1 MTSLGLGCPVFDSRE
16 SKNLSHNV
24 HTASYSIST
33 GLNGQSVKLTT
44 YPELA
49 LVHSYTCVIVNWTVH
64 SYSCVIM
71 NWTVQSYSC
80 VIVNWT
86 VHSYSCVIMNWT
98 VQSYSCVIVN
108 WTVHSYSCVIMN
120 WTVQNYSCVIV
131 NWTVHSYNC
140 VIVNWTVDSYS
151 CVIVNWFYVIALCF
165 RIHTDKTFKS
175 SINKQ
180 YLFVLDA
187 VLSFNYCHHQRRDFA
202 QSLIICYNAINVSH
216 IPMVLGHRG
225 IYLSLP
231 ALRWRTAQC

>member
-1 MTSLGLGCPVFDSRE
+1 
-16 SKNLSHNV
+16 
-24 HTASYSIST
+24 
-33 GLNGQSVKLTT
+33 
-44 YPELA
+44 
-49 LVHSYTCVIVNWTVH
+49 
-64 SYSCVIM
+64 M
-71 NWTVQSYSC
+71 NWTVQNYSC

-86 VHSYSCVIMNWT
+86 VHSYN
-98 VQSYSCVIVN
+98 
-108 WTVHSYSCVIMN
+108 
-120 WTVQNYSCVIV
+120 CVIV

-231 ALRWRTAQC
+231 ALRWRTAQCWTSQPGSGHSGWCSWPAWVVPTCDLAWTRWCPAQRWRVLLMAAGLLERRNERSSRHLPANKRGPGWENSRILCY